1 MYTFSFERLD
11 VWIKS
16 RLLTKKIY
24 SITRNYPDYEKFGL
38 TGQLRRATISVCS
51 NIAEGSSRKSKKD
64 QAHFYSLAFSSLMET
79 LNQLIIS
86 NDLDYIDAQALSE
99 SRNEILII
107 SRMLNGLSN
116 SLIKSA

>member
-24 SITRNYPDYEKFGL
+24 NITKDFPEQEKFGIVS
-38 TGQLRRATISVCS
+38 QLRRAVISVCS
-51 NIAEGSSRKSKKD
+51 NIAEGASRRSRKD
-64 QAHFYSLAFSSLMET
+64 QSHFYIIAFSSLMET

-86 NDLDYIDAQALSE
+86 YDLDYLNSNDLDNLRSDI
-99 SRNEILII
+99 REI
-107 SRMLNGLSN
+107 SNMLNALTKYASQ
-116 SLIKSA
+116 

>member
-16 RLLTKKIY
+16 RLLTKRIY
-24 SITRNYPDYEKFGL
+24 SLTQNFPDHEKFGL

-51 NIAEGSSRKSKKD
+51 NIAEGSSRKTSKD
-64 QAHFYSLAFSSLMET
+64 QVHFYNFAFSSLIET

-86 NDLDYIDAQALSE
+86 SDLGYIDSKSLDE
-99 SRNEILII
+99 SRNEIHTI
-107 SRMLNGLSN
+107 SKMLNGLSN
-116 SLIKSA
+116 YISSSD